1 MKDYMPG
8 WYAMVLAYKRGII
21 DGPRR
26 ARVAA
31 GTSFQG
37 LSMEVDFCYLKQ
49 IGSLSR

>member
-26 ARVAA
+26 SRHFFPGALEGSGFLLHETNRV
-31 GTSFQG
+31 T
-37 LSMEVDFCYLKQ
+37 
-49 IGSLSR
+49 